1 MTAGLRKL
9 KVEFSIPSPD
19 TAAYYEYTVR
29 SSTGLKVRC
38 LPGPGYGTEKLAGQ
52 AIHVAVRCREPL
64 HSWPP
69 KLVFSS
75 CPFPQTHSPW

>member
-9 KVEFSIPSPD
+9 KVEFSIPNPD

-38 LPGPGYGTEKLAGQ
+38 LPGPGYGTDKSAGQ

-64 HSWPP
+64 RS
-69 KLVFSS
+69 
-75 CPFPQTHSPW
+75 